1 MALGS
6 PFRTVRLDFRPNL
19 RHGGERE
26 TQGVLAGGGDDLR
39 QVEPGTVG
47 AEFRR
52 GGQLHRAVQAEA
64 AEAVAD
70 ALLAFLVNPEA
81 L

>member
-1 MALGS
+1 MRRRV
-6 PFRTVRLDFRPNL
+6 FC
-19 RHGGERE
+19 
-26 TQGVLAGGGDDLR
+26 GGGDDLR
-39 QVEPGTVG
+39 QVEPVAVG

-52 GGQLHRAVQAEA
+52 GGQLHGAVQAEA

-70 ALLAFLVNPEA
+70 ALLAFLVDPEA